1 MIPYRMIRSSRKTV
15 AIQITPTG
23 EVLLRCPNRMP
34 KREAEA
40 FLESKRP
47 WVEAHLAKLAQRPAL
62 PSLSQEECNALARKA
77 AEDLSQRVK
86 TYAPLVG
93 VDFGRI
99 AIRSQRI
106 RWGSCSAKGN
116 LNFNCLL
123 MLCPEAVRNYVVIH
137 ELCHRKELNH
147 SPRFW
152 AEVAKVCPDYASH
165 RKWLKENGGSLIAR
179 LPAQTSF

>member
-1 MIPYRMIRSSRKTV
+1 MKIAYRLIRSSRKTV
-15 AIQITPTG
+15 AIQITPGG
-23 EVLLRCPNRMP
+23 EVVLRCPKGYP
-34 KREAEA
+34 VREAEA

-47 WVEAHLAKLAQRPAL
+47 WIEGHLAQLAQKPKL
-62 PSLSQEECNALARKA
+62 PPFAAEEIRELARQA
-77 AEDLSQRVK
+77 AADIPKRAARF
-86 TYAPLVG
+86 APMVG
-93 VDFGRI
+93 VNFGRI
-99 AIRSQRI
+99 TIRSQRT

-123 MLCPEAVRNYVVIH
+123 MLCPEEVRDYVVIH

-152 AEVAKVCPDYASH
+152 AEVARICPDYARH

-179 LPAQTSF
+179 LPE